1 MVKFLM
7 FEYSRTIPN
16 LAIQKNIKKLPLMF
30 QKTTLILLLLA
41 IVSCK
46 NSDSNEKDKIKAAR
60 WILGN
65 WGNKSA
71 DGKLSETWKKVND
84 STFQAQ
90 SYFIKEKDT
99 LHFESITIQ
108 QKGEEL
114 SYSATVKGQNSDK
127 PVTFKLTNST
137 EKQLVFENP
146 KHDYPKKII
155 YTQINKDGLVAEISG
170 TLEGKPSSEKF
181 SMKKIK

>member
-1 MVKFLM
+1 
-7 FEYSRTIPN
+7 
-16 LAIQKNIKKLPLMF
+16 MF
-30 QKTTLILLLLA
+30 QKITLILLLLVL
-41 IVSCK
+41 VSCK
-46 NSDSNEKDKIKAAR
+46 NSASNEKDKIKAAR

-65 WGNKSA
+65 WENKST
-71 DGKLSETWKKVND
+71 DGNLSETWKKVND

-99 LHFESITIQ
+99 LHFETITLK

-114 SYSATVKGQNSDK
+114 TYDANVKGQNSDK
-127 PVTFKLTNST
+127 PITFKLTNST

-155 YTQINKDGLVAEISG
+155 YTQISEDSFIAEISG